1 MDLIET
7 RLTDFHKLVITVMKM
22 HFSKAKWSV
31 ITYFIHKTFDKRKF
45 VEDFTKEFETQ
56 NRNLKNWRMIFPT
69 WNGVLKKHSLGKRYL
84 RANHKTFINTESWL
98 GQNLEIASLKT
109 DAMKVDTYL
118 KNKKIK
124 PVKQWKNENQYFES
138 LSESKITQKSF
149 WKTVQSF
156 YLQQE

>member
-1 MDLIET
+1 MEDL
-7 RLTDFHKLVITVMKM
+7 
-22 HFSKAKWSV
+22 
-31 ITYFIHKTFDKRKF
+31 
-45 VEDFTKEFETQ
+45 TKEIETQ
-56 NRNLKNWRMIFPT
+56 NMNLKNWRMCFPIC
-69 WNGVLKKHSLGKRYL
+69 NGVLKKHALGKRYL